1 MLQVLDTA
9 WKDHLHS
16 MDQIKDAIGFRAFS
30 QKDPRIEF
38 KRESAR
44 LFDEMKEQIRDR
56 LTDLVFKGRLQPQA
70 ARPAQGDGSTPARP
84 AAAGRTAPVQKLEAA
99 RSAVAAAA
107 AMLAEAGEDAEAGTE
122 EQRRDLEIAERAG
135 AADAD
140 TTGSKT
146 ATAAKPK
153 AAPAIGRNEM
163 VSVINPETGER
174 EQMKWKKAESLVK
187 KGWKLA

>member
-135 AADAD
+135 
-140 TTGSKT
+140 SEE
-146 ATAAKPK
+146 ATASGASARTP
-153 AAPAIGRNEM
+153 APSRTAPAIGRNE
-163 VSVINPETGER
+163 VVTVIDPASGER
-174 EQMKWKKAESLVK
+174 QEMKWKKAEPLVK
-187 KGWKLA
+187 KGWKLG